1 MVVSPGKDR
10 PLPAMMDH
18 LLTLATS
25 GALDGLLL
33 RSGDFYQNDFTKP
46 LLFLFEDAPGWSE
59 ENDQCAR

>member
-1 MVVSPGKDR
+1 
-10 PLPAMMDH
+10 MMDH

-46 LLFLFEDAPGWSE
+46 LLFLSEDAPPTKAQQLNLLGS
-59 ENDQCAR
+59 Q